1 MHISIIGVGAMGGAM
16 LEGFLRSDSF
26 SASDI
31 SISNPHTDRL
41 APYAEQG
48 VQVYADNRKAAAWGD
63 VVFLVVKPWLVESVM
78 EEISDVLDAER
89 QVLVIVAAGLKAEQ
103 VRSWVEYNGKC
114 PATFFALPNTA
125 IAVGA
130 SMSFITRVCGT
141 DEAEQ
146 LVINVFNAAGETMSV
161 EARQFGAGRA
171 LASCGIA
178 YAMRYVRAAT
188 EGGVELGFKA
198 DAAKDI
204 VLQPIKGAALLL
216 HKSGANPDAEI
227 DMVTPPGG
235 FTIRGLNAME
245 KEGFTNAVIE
255 GLRNSVK
262 S

>member
-1 MHISIIGVGAMGGAM
+1 MIKLSIIGVGAMGGAM

-26 SASDI
+26 CASDI

-125 IAVGA
+125 IAVG
-130 SMSFITRVCGT
+130 
-141 DEAEQ
+141 
-146 LVINVFNAAGETMSV
+146 ETMSV
-161 EARQFGAGRA
+161 EARQFGAGMA

-204 VLQPIKGAALLL
+204 VLQTIKGAALLL
-216 HKSGANPDAEI
+216 QKSGANPEAEI
-227 DMVTPPGG
+227 DKVTTPGG

>member
-1 MHISIIGVGAMGGAM
+1 MGGAM
-16 LEGFLRSDSF
+16 LDGFLRSDSF
-26 SASDI
+26 SPSDI

-48 VQVYADNRKAAAWGD
+48 VQVSADNRQAAAWGD
-63 VVFLVVKPWLVESVM
+63 VVFLVVKPWLVESVI
-78 EEISDVLDAER
+78 EEISDVLDAQR

-103 VRSWVEYNGKC
+103 VKSWVEYNGKC

-130 SMSFITRVCGT
+130 SMSFVTRVCGPV
-141 DEAEQ
+141 EAEQ
-146 LVINVFNAAGETMSV
+146 LVVKVFDAVGETMAV
-161 EARQFGAGRA
+161 EARQFGAGMA

-204 VLQPIKGAALLL
+204 VLQTIKGAALLL
-216 HKSGANPDAEI
+216 QKSEANPEAEI
-227 DMVTPPGG
+227 DKVTTPGG

-255 GLRNSVK
+255 GLKRSVE
-262 S
+262 

>member
-1 MHISIIGVGAMGGAM
+1 MGGAM
-16 LEGFLRSDSF
+16 LDGFLRSDSF
-26 SASDI
+26 SPSDI

-48 VQVYADNRKAAAWGD
+48 VQVSADNRQAAAWGD
-63 VVFLVVKPWLVESVM
+63 VVFLVVKPWLVESVI
-78 EEISDVLDAER
+78 EEISDVLDAQR

-103 VRSWVEYNGKC
+103 VKSWVEYNGKC

-130 SMSFITRVCGT
+130 SMSFVTRVCGPV
-141 DEAEQ
+141 EAEQ
-146 LVINVFNAAGETMSV
+146 LVVKVFDAVGETMAV
-161 EARQFGAGRA
+161 EARQFGAGMA

-204 VLQPIKGAALLL
+204 VLQTIKGAALLL
-216 HKSGANPDAEI
+216 QKSGANPVAEI
-227 DMVTPPGG
+227 DKVTTPGG

-255 GLRNSVK
+255 GLKRSVE
-262 S
+262 